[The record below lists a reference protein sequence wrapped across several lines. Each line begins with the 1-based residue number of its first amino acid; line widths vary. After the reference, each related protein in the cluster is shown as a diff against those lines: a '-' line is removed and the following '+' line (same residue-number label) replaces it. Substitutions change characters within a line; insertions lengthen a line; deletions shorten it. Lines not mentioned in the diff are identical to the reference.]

1 MNSLRQLPLCSFDFS
16 LNFYAGWISFH
27 VCGLCLYIEAGKEDV
42 FIIKRGFI
50 SFISIQL
57 VLNPIAHVVTEKNCS
72 CELLG
77 RVLNELGV
85 LLIGDILFSD
95 WN

>member
-1 MNSLRQLPLCSFDFS
+1 MNSLRRLPLCSFDFS
-16 LNFYAGWISFH
+16 LIFYAGWVSFH

-42 FIIKRGFI
+42 FIIGRGFI
-50 SFISIQL
+50 SFIFIQL
-57 VLNPIAHVVTEKNCS
+57 VLNPIAHVVTEINCS

-77 RVLNELGV
+77 HVLNELGV
-85 LLIGDILFSD
+85 FLIGDIFFSD